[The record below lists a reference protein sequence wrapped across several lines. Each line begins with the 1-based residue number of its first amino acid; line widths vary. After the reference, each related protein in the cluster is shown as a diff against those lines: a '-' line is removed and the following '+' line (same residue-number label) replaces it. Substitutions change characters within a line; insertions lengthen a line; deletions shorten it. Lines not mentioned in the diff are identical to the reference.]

1 MSEEKKLKIEKV
13 DIAEGGRY
21 GKFVCEP
28 LDRGYGITLGNSL
41 RRILL
46 SSLDGAAITSIK
58 IDGVLHE
65 FSTIPGIREDVTD
78 IILNLKQLCI
88 KVEEEAQLPL
98 EVHFDFQRQLC
109 IKVEEDVQLP
119 LEVHFDFQK
128 NGVLTAA
135 DLAEQFPPEVE
146 VLNPELVI
154 ATMDET
160 AHLVMDV
167 VIERGKGYVPSTKN
181 KKDTDVIGC
190 IPIDSIFSPILRAKY
205 EVSDV
210 RVGNEMDFD
219 KLTLEVLT
227 DGSIT
232 AADAVAKSA
241 AIMIGYLGNFTKL
254 AHSADVV
261 DVNTGEGGIVVDPV
275 GSDNE
280 EPAVD
285 DGPAKISID
294 ELELSVRAYN
304 CLKRAGIN
312 TIADLLDKTI
322 DDLGKVRN
330 LGKKSIDEIE
340 EKLNNHPGGFQ
351 LKQKGE

>member
-98 EVHFDFQRQLC
+98 EVHFDFQKDG
-109 IKVEEDVQLP
+109 I
-119 LEVHFDFQK
+119 
-128 NGVLTAA
+128 LTAA

-219 KLTLEVLT
+219 KLTLEVWT

-261 DVNTGEGGIVVDPV
+261 DVNTGEGGIVIDPV

-312 TIADLLDKTI
+312 TISDLLDKTI

>member
-13 DIAEGGRY
+13 DMSEDGRY

-65 FSTIPGIREDVTD
+65 FSTIPGVREDVTD
-78 IILNLKQLCI
+78 MILNLKQLRLRL
-88 KVEEEAQLPL
+88 EGDAQVPL
-98 EVHFDFQRQLC
+98 DVHID
-109 IKVEEDVQLP
+109 I
-119 LEVHFDFQK
+119 QK
-128 NGVLTAA
+128 DGVLTAG
-135 DLAEQFPPEVE
+135 DLINHFPPEVE
-146 VLNPELVI
+146 VLNPDLVI
-154 ATMDET
+154 ATMDEV

-167 VIERGKGYVPSTKN
+167 RIERGKGYVPSTKN
-181 KKDTDVIGC
+181 KRDDDQIGR
-190 IPIDSIFSPILRAKY
+190 IPIDSIFSPVLRAKY

-219 KLTLEVLT
+219 KLTLEVMT
-227 DGSIT
+227 DGSIA

-241 AIMIGYLGNFTKL
+241 AIMISYLGNFTKL
-254 AHSADVV
+254 AHSAETISLG
-261 DVNTGEGGIVVDPV
+261 TGEYEGEVVDPA
-275 GSDNE
+275 E
-280 EPAVD
+280 EGAVEEEGPSKILID
-285 DGPAKISID
+285 D
-294 ELELSVRAYN
+294 LELSVRAYN

-312 TIADLLDKTI
+312 TIADLIDKSI

-340 EKLNNHPGGFQ
+340 EKLRNHPQGGFS
-351 LKQKGE
+351 LKKKDE

>member
-13 DIAEGGRY
+13 DIADGGRY

-98 EVHFDFQRQLC
+98 EVHFDFQKDG
-109 IKVEEDVQLP
+109 I
-119 LEVHFDFQK
+119 
-128 NGVLTAA
+128 LTAA

-219 KLTLEVLT
+219 KLTLEVWT

-261 DVNTGEGGIVVDPV
+261 DVNTGEGGIVIDPV

-285 DGPAKISID
+285 DGPAKTSID

-330 LGKKSIDEIE
+330 LGKNLSMKLRKNSIIIQVVFNLNKKANKEEDECTE
-340 EKLNNHPGGFQ
+340 N
-351 LKQKGE
+351 

>member
-13 DIAEGGRY
+13 DIADGGRY

-88 KVEEEAQLPL
+88 
-98 EVHFDFQRQLC
+98 R
-109 IKVEEDVQLP
+109 IEEDTQLP

-128 NGVLTAA
+128 DGVLTAG
-135 DLAEQFPPEVE
+135 DLATQFPPEVE

-167 VIERGKGYVPSTKN
+167 CIERGKGYVPSTKN

-219 KLTLEVLT
+219 KLTLEVWT

-232 AADAVAKSA
+232 AADAIAKSA

-261 DVNTGEGGIVVDPV
+261 ELEGTPV
-275 GSDNE
+275 EVIDS
-280 EPAVD
+280 EPQEVQED

-322 DDLGKVRN
+322 GDLGKVRN

>member
-1 MSEEKKLKIEKV
+1 M
-13 DIAEGGRY
+13 
-21 GKFVCEP
+21 
-28 LDRGYGITLGNSL
+28 
-41 RRILL
+41 
-46 SSLDGAAITSIK
+46 
-58 IDGVLHE
+58 
-65 FSTIPGIREDVTD
+65 
-78 IILNLKQLCI
+78 
-88 KVEEEAQLPL
+88 
-98 EVHFDFQRQLC
+98 
-109 IKVEEDVQLP
+109 
-119 LEVHFDFQK
+119 
-128 NGVLTAA
+128 TAA

-219 KLTLEVLT
+219 KLTLEVWT

-280 EPAVD
+280 EPTVD

>member
-88 KVEEEAQLPL
+88 KVEE
-98 EVHFDFQRQLC
+98 
-109 IKVEEDVQLP
+109 DVQLP

-128 NGVLTAA
+128 DGVLTAA

-219 KLTLEVLT
+219 KLTLEVWT

-275 GSDNE
+275 GSENE

-351 LKQKGE
+351 LKQKANKEEDECTEN

>member
-13 DIAEGGRY
+13 DIADGGRY

-88 KVEEEAQLPL
+88 KVEEDAQLPL
-98 EVHFDFQRQLC
+98 EVHFDFQ
-109 IKVEEDVQLP
+109 KD
-119 LEVHFDFQK
+119 
-128 NGVLTAA
+128 GVLTAA

-219 KLTLEVLT
+219 KLTLEVWT

-261 DVNTGEGGIVVDPV
+261 DVNTGEGGIVIDPV

-294 ELELSVRAYN
+294 ELELSVPAYN

>member
-1 MSEEKKLKIEKV
+1 MDTVS
-13 DIAEGGRY
+13 
-21 GKFVCEP
+21 
-28 LDRGYGITLGNSL
+28 LGNSL

-78 IILNLKQLCI
+78 MILNLKQLCF
-88 KVEEEAQLPL
+88 KLDDNVELPL
-98 EVHFDFQRQLC
+98 DVHIDF
-109 IKVEEDVQLP
+109 KKD
-119 LEVHFDFQK
+119 
-128 NGVLTAA
+128 GVLTAG
-135 DLAEQFPPEVE
+135 DLSQQFPSDIEI
-146 VLNPELVI
+146 LNPELVI

-167 VIERGKGYVPSTKN
+167 CIERGKGYVPSTKN
-181 KKDTDVIGC
+181 KKEDDMIGC

-219 KLTLEVLT
+219 KLTLEVWT

-241 AIMIGYLGNFTKL
+241 AIMIGYLNNFTRL
-254 AHSADVV
+254 ANSV
-261 DVNTGEGGIVVDPV
+261 DTLAVGDEYTGVIETPTD
-275 GSDNE
+275 
-280 EPAVD
+280 EPEQED

-294 ELELSVRAYN
+294 DLELSVRAYN

-330 LGKKSIDEIE
+330 LGKKSIDEIV
-340 EKLNNHPGGFQ
+340 EKLQNHPGGFA
-351 LKQKGE
+351 LKHKGE

>member
-13 DIAEGGRY
+13 DISDGGRY

-65 FSTIPGIREDVTD
+65 FSTIPGVREDVTD
-78 IILNLKQLCI
+78 IILNLKQLCF
-88 KVEEEAQLPL
+88 KLDNDAEVPM
-98 EVHFDFQRQLC
+98 EVHIDL
-109 IKVEEDVQLP
+109 
-119 LEVHFDFQK
+119 QK
-128 NGVLTAA
+128 DGIVTAS
-135 DLAEQFPPEVE
+135 DLAEQFPPEIE
-146 VLNPELVI
+146 ILNPDLVI

-167 VIERGKGYVPSTKN
+167 IIERGKGYVPSTKN
-181 KKDTDVIGC
+181 KKEDDVIGC

-219 KLTLEVLT
+219 KLTLEVWT
-227 DGSIT
+227 DGSIS

-241 AIMIGYLGNFTKL
+241 AIMISYLNNFTKL
-254 AHSADVV
+254 ANSGDTL
-261 DVNTGEGGIVVDPV
+261 DV
-275 GSDNE
+275 GSNE
-280 EPAVD
+280 GVIS
-285 DGPAKISID
+285 DGPAPEATEEDNDGPARISID
-294 ELELSVRAYN
+294 DLELSVRAYN

-312 TIADLLDKTI
+312 TIADLLDKTL

-330 LGKKSIDEIE
+330 LGKKSIDEIK
-340 EKLNNHPGGFQ
+340 EKLESHPGGYH
-351 LKQKGE
+351 LKEKGE

>member
-13 DIAEGGRY
+13 DMSDDGRY

-78 IILNLKQLCI
+78 IILNLKQLCLRLDSD
-88 KVEEEAQLPL
+88 AQVPL
-98 EVHFDFQRQLC
+98 DIHVD
-109 IKVEEDVQLP
+109 I
-119 LEVHFDFQK
+119 QK
-128 NGVLTAA
+128 DGVLTAG
-135 DLAEQFPPEVE
+135 DLVSHFPPDVE
-146 VLNPELVI
+146 ILNPELVI
-154 ATMDET
+154 ATMDEVV
-160 AHLVMDV
+160 HLVMDV
-167 VIERGKGYVPSTKN
+167 RIERGKGYVPSTKN
-181 KKDTDVIGC
+181 KRDDDVIGR

-219 KLTLEVLT
+219 KLTLEVQT
-227 DGSIT
+227 NGAIS

-241 AIMIGYLGNFTKL
+241 AIMISYLSNFTKL
-254 AHSADVV
+254 AHSADSINIPSE
-261 DVNTGEGGIVVDPV
+261 DYEGDIVDP
-275 GSDNE
+275 SDVSVQE
-280 EPAVD
+280 D
-285 DGPAKISID
+285 DGPSKILID
-294 ELELSVRAYN
+294 DLELSVRAYN

-312 TIADLLDKTI
+312 TIADLLDKSPE
-322 DDLGKVRN
+322 DLGKVRN
-330 LGKKSIDEIE
+330 LGKKSIDEII
-340 EKLNNHPGGFQ
+340 EKLKNHPMGGFS
-351 LKQKGE
+351 LKDKDE

>member
-13 DIAEGGRY
+13 DIADGGRY

-98 EVHFDFQRQLC
+98 EVHFDFQKDG
-109 IKVEEDVQLP
+109 I
-119 LEVHFDFQK
+119 
-128 NGVLTAA
+128 LTAT

-219 KLTLEVLT
+219 KLTLEVWT

-261 DVNTGEGGIVVDPV
+261 DVNTGEGGIVIDPV

-330 LGKKSIDEIE
+330 LGKNLSMKLRKNSIITQVVFNLNKKANKEEDECTE
-340 EKLNNHPGGFQ
+340 N
-351 LKQKGE
+351 